1 MCVVRGAG
9 WVIEWFEFVSNK
21 IISRHP
27 PPHDQALEHASEA
40 LKGDKEIVTAAV
52 NQNGK
57 SLKHA
62 SEVLRADRNIVMAA
76 VVHSDGMPYQ
86 FASEALRGDK
96 EIVTAAYVRCFE
108 AKYASEELKSDEKFL
123 ESELRLAVNRFNES
137 QKEKEKEARKNQ
149 AVNESGA
156 TAQLTLAAKPIPFEL
171 TNLVLKGAATQVG
184 HHAVSRCLWPIISS
198 KHE

>member
-1 MCVVRGAG
+1 MN
-9 WVIEWFEFVSNK
+9 VSQIK
-21 IISRHP
+21 LIISRHP

-86 FASEALRGDK
+86 FASEALRGDR
-96 EIVTAAYVRCFE
+96 EIITAAFVRCFE
-108 AKYASEELKSDEKFL
+108 IKYASEELKNDKKFMDSDL
-123 ESELRLAVNRFNES
+123 PLALKKFNES
-137 QKEKEKEARKNQ
+137 QREKEKEEEKNQ

-171 TNLVLKGAATQVG
+171 TNLVLKGAATQV
-184 HHAVSRCLWPIISS
+184 AVGVPIAYS
-198 KHE
+198 